1 MLIDPR
7 TLSHYRD
14 MIIYHSFLI
23 HNRITD
29 RHVSLETTT
38 LGNRV
43 YRGQIKKD
51 SRTLLL
57 QFLLI
62 VLAR

>member
-1 MLIDPR
+1 M
-7 TLSHYRD
+7 
-14 MIIYHSFLI
+14 MIYYIILI

-29 RHVSLETTT
+29 RHVSPETTT

-51 SRTLLL
+51 TRTPGGVLKE
-57 QFLLI
+57 FLGGDVPLGPWNP
-62 VLAR
+62 